1 MYKYTQEEPQGLSSP
16 KQIVRMA
23 MIIDINSGWNDMK
36 YSRININYHL
46 KRRPGLSVEAL
57 LLLLPPPCAAPP
69 SWPCPCP
76 LPSPLFLFLSV
87 VLKNFRRAAVTFSLE
102 RDDIIHSIY
111 MASAV
116 SRYYWFSNR
125 VAWELDGSLLSVVLN
140 FPRSTI
146 NTRIYWSPLAASDS
160 SRNCNYVCV
169 WIKLIAN
176 GMFKLIT

>member
-1 MYKYTQEEPQGLSSP
+1 
-16 KQIVRMA
+16 
-23 MIIDINSGWNDMK
+23 MK
-36 YSRININYHL
+36 YSKININYHL
-46 KRRPGLSVEAL
+46 IRRPGLSVEAL
-57 LLLLPPPCAAPP
+57 LLLLPPPCAVPP
-69 SWPCPCP
+69 SCPCP

-111 MASAV
+111 MAFAV
-116 SRYYWFSNR
+116 SRYYWFSNS
-125 VAWELDGSLLSVVLN
+125 VAWELDGLLLSVVLY

-146 NTRIYWSPLAASDS
+146 NTRIYWSPLADSDS
-160 SRNCNYVCV
+160 SRYCNSVCV